1 MVNSASATP
10 TVAVLGT
17 FRFPPERIPDVLP
30 HLKALVDTTRK
41 LDGCIAYDAAQ
52 DPFDPGVIRF
62 SELWP
67 DRASLERHLQAPH
80 IDPWRSAAVDC
91 GLVDREFFVYE
102 VKNGRP
108 L

>member
-1 MVNSASATP
+1 MTP

-17 FRFPPERIPDVLP
+17 FRFPPDRIPEVLP
-30 HLKALVDTTRK
+30 HLHALVEATR
-41 LDGCIAYDAAQ
+41 LRDGCIAYDVAV
-52 DPFDPGVIRF
+52 DPFDPGLIRM

-67 DRASLERHLQAPH
+67 DHASLQRHLKAPH

-91 GLVDREFFVYE
+91 GLMEREFTIYDITNA
-102 VKNGRP
+102 KP